1 MEPEKL
7 KNKAKL
13 LSILC
18 LVISIGFF
26 AFCLISLIRIR
37 LDSGAMAASLVSS
50 VLLCLLSPF
59 IMFCAWRMLRSVSR
73 GESPF
78 TLGNVNLLR
87 SVGWALIVFEAAQE
101 ISAQVVAHLFFRSM
115 AEGES
120 VSVVSSMGGLFFV
133 VGLMLLGVASMFR
146 YGIELQRQSD
156 ETL

>member
-1 MEPEKL
+1 MELNKL
-7 KNKAKL
+7 KTRAKL

-18 LVISIGFF
+18 LVISVGFF
-26 AFCLISLIRIR
+26 AFCLISLFRVR
-37 LDSGAMAASLVSS
+37 LDSGIMVASFISS
-50 VLLCLLSPF
+50 ALLCLLSLF
-59 IMFCAWRMLRSVSR
+59 IMLCAWRMLRSVSG

-78 TLGNVNLLR
+78 TLGNVKLLR
-87 SVGWALIVFEAAQE
+87 GVGWALIAFEAGQE
-101 ISAQVVAHLFFRSM
+101 ISAQVVARLMYRSL

-120 VSVVSSMGGLFFV
+120 VSVVSSMGGLLFV